1 MEKKLYLLDTDP
13 VLQKLVAP
21 FNLVEYN
28 EMEKAVIRTG
38 SAKEIRV
45 WGNIIL
51 TDHEYYA
58 YCHRKNIPFCI
69 VQVPLESKTEAVA
82 WICRNQLLRKALP
95 EEMKRYLIGKMSI
108 AERLLSLKKFR
119 KMKQENSE
127 KELKLARKSVF
138 VTRIRERI
146 GADFSIGFVTV
157 RKYEYYA
164 LNLDTIYD
172 FIPDFVELHLA
183 GKLKVS
189 FEKMERLALLPPE
202 KMLEESQK
210 LVLEIQFIK
219 QTVGKERRPRFV
231 TKGKTETVPSI
242 SIKDMPA
249 YDPDAEIA
257 SLSLTIPSWASNIL
271 RIKNSANMHET
282 SPEARLRLKKAL
294 VRLKST
300 TDKLLYVL
308 REATD
313 ERLQ

>member
-108 AERLLSLKKFR
+108 AERFLALKKFR
-119 KMKQENSE
+119 KMKQEYSE

-172 FIPDFVELHLA
+172 FIPDFVESHLA

-189 FEKMERLALLPPE
+189 FEKMERLALLPPD
-202 KMLEESQK
+202 KILEESRK
-210 LVLEIQFIK
+210 LVLEMQFIK
-219 QTVGKERRPRFV
+219 QTAGKEQRPHFV
-231 TKGKTETVPSI
+231 TKGKTETAPSI

-249 YDPDAEIA
+249 YDPDAQVS
-257 SLSLTIPSWASNIL
+257 SLALTIPSWSSS
-271 RIKNSANMHET
+271 IKRVT
-282 SPEARLRLKKAL
+282 
-294 VRLKST
+294 
-300 TDKLLYVL
+300 
-308 REATD
+308 EATD
-313 ERLQ
+313 FSKISNAARNRLMRNLTHLCSSIDTIRKAIEEE